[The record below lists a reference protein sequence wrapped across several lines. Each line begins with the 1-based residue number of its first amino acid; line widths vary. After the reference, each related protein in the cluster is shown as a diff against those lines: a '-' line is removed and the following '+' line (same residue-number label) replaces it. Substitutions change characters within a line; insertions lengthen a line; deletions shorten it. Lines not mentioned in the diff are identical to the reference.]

1 MAVPTCPAACKLYNP
16 KVGDNNCEIGNI
28 LHTGFIDSRGI
39 SIAKSPRYGCS
50 DYLRNE
56 VCVYNISMPCKDS
69 HISISKY
76 SSAIDIAEGDS
87 LEIIDYKTH
96 THYQP
101 ITGTDINSITNR
113 HIKTSDFLL
122 LFLSE
127 KDSTQSTGFKLQFE
141 CPSIRNEGNEEEEEV
156 EEESG
161 SGFDI
166 DE

>member
-1 MAVPTCPAACKLYNP
+1 MCKLYNP
-16 KVGDNNCEIGNI
+16 KKGDDNCQIGNE
-28 LHTGFIDSRGI
+28 LQTGFIDSRGI

-56 VCVYNISMPCKDS
+56 ICVYNISMPCKDS

-76 SSAIDIAEGDS
+76 SSVIDIAGGDS
-87 LEIIDYKTH
+87 LEIIDYKNH
-96 THYQP
+96 VHYQP
-101 ITGTDINSITNR
+101 ITGDDINSIASR

-127 KDSTQSTGFKLQFE
+127 KDSTQSSGFKLQFE
-141 CPSIRNEGNEEEEEV
+141 CPNVINKEEV
-156 EEESG
+156 EEEDESG
-161 SGFDI
+161 SGFYN

>member
-1 MAVPTCPAACKLYNP
+1 MAVATCPAACKLYNP
-16 KVGDNNCEIGNI
+16 KIGDNNCEIGNI

-39 SIAKSPRYGCS
+39 SIAKSPRY
-50 DYLRNE
+50 E

-76 SSAIDIAEGDS
+76 SSVLNIAEGDS

-101 ITGTDINSITNR
+101 ITGNDINSIANR

-122 LFLSE
+122 LLLSE
-127 KDSTQSTGFKLQFE
+127 KDSTQSMGFKLQFE
-141 CPSIRNEGNEEEEEV
+141 CPSIRNEGNEENEEE
-156 EEESG
+156 EQESG
-161 SGFDI
+161 SGFDTN
-166 DE
+166 E